1 MSAPPRILLV
11 EDTPAQAELAK
22 ALLRDAGVEIRHAET
37 AGQALADAL
46 AHPPDAILLDLEL
59 PDFSGF
65 ELMRKLRAEGV
76 EAAVIVV
83 TANASVNTAV
93 EAMRQGAVDFIV
105 KPYAKARLTVTLTN
119 ALEKRALT
127 QELKTVRAQLSR
139 DRFYGFIGAS
149 APMQAI
155 YRTIESVAA
164 SRASVFI
171 TGESGTGK
179 ELAAEA
185 VHKASP
191 RAAKP
196 FVALNCGAIPRDLLE
211 SEVFGHVKGAFTGAT
226 DNRIGAARQADGGT
240 LFLDEIGEMPLEM
253 QVKLLRF
260 VQTGSFQPVGASRT
274 EKVDVR
280 FVCATNRDPL
290 AEVEAGRFRED
301 LYYRLYVVPLELPPL
316 RARDADAVL
325 IARALLTQASREEGK
340 RFRGFAP
347 EAERAILAYAWPGNV
362 RQLQNVV
369 RNVVVLHEG
378 EQVTAAM
385 LPPMLLRAAPRAP
398 AGAAPAE
405 APAVAPVVVPVV
417 VPVAAP
423 VAVPGS
429 MAPVAEVQLAL
440 PAPAPPV
447 LAPPV
452 AAPPVEA
459 ALPPPA
465 VSVELPPPPV
475 VVEPLAVMEK
485 RLILAALAE
494 TAQDVSRAAAL
505 LQINPSTVYRKL
517 QQWKAAGELL

>member
-1 MSAPPRILLV
+1 MSPPVRILLV
-11 EDTPAQAELAK
+11 EDTPTQAEVAK
-22 ALLRDAGVEIRHAET
+22 ALLRDQGVEIRHAET

-46 AHPPDAILLDLEL
+46 AYPPDAILLDLEL

-76 EAAVIVV
+76 EAAIIAV
-83 TANASVNTAV
+83 TANASVNSAV
-93 EAMRQGAVDFIV
+93 EAMRQGAMDFIV

-127 QELKTVRAQLSR
+127 RELKTVRAQLSR
-139 DRFYGFIGAS
+139 DRFFGFIGAS
-149 APMQAI
+149 APMQAV

-185 VHKASP
+185 IHKASP
-191 RAAKP
+191 RATKP
-196 FVALNCGAIPRDLLE
+196 FVTLNCGAIPRDLLE

-226 DNRIGAARQADGGT
+226 ENRIGAARQADGGT
-240 LFLDEIGEMPLEM
+240 LFLDEIGELPLEM
-253 QVKLLRF
+253 QIKLLRF

-280 FVCATNRDPL
+280 FICATNRDPL
-290 AEVEAGRFRED
+290 AEVAAGRFRED

-316 RARDADAVL
+316 RGRGQDSLL
-325 IARALLTQASREEGK
+325 IARAMLATLSREEGK

-347 EAERAILAYAWPGNV
+347 EAEQAVLTCAWPGNV

-378 EQVTAAM
+378 EVVTLAM
-385 LPPMLLRAAPRAP
+385 LPPTLLRLASRPAVAAGPQPGASPALPRLAEVVP
-398 AGAAPAE
+398 AAPAATSAMWT
-405 APAVAPVVVPVV
+405 APGHDLILVPVT
-417 VPVAAP
+417 PV
-423 VAVPGS
+423 
-429 MAPVAEVQLAL
+429 
-440 PAPAPPV
+440 
-447 LAPPV
+447 
-452 AAPPVEA
+452 
-459 ALPPPA
+459 
-465 VSVELPPPPV
+465 PPPV
-475 VVEPLAVMEK
+475 VPPVGQVPVTVALPLPMVVPVMAVEPLAVMGK
-485 RLILAALAE
+485 RLILAALGE
-494 TAQDVSRAAAL
+494 TNQDVTRAAAL

-517 QQWKAAGELL
+517 QQWKAAGEML

>member
-1 MSAPPRILLV
+1 MTRPPPRILLV
-11 EDTPAQAELAK
+11 EDTPTQAEVAK
-22 ALLRDAGVEIRHAET
+22 ALLRGMGVEIRHAET
-37 AGQALADAL
+37 AGRALADAL
-46 AHPPDAILLDLEL
+46 ANPPDAILLDLEL
-59 PDFSGF
+59 PDFGGF
-65 ELMRKLRAEGV
+65 ELMQKLRAEGV

-105 KPYAKARLTVTLTN
+105 KPYAKARLTVTLNN
-119 ALEKRALT
+119 ALEKRALR
-127 QELKTVRAQLSR
+127 QELQTVRAQLSR
-139 DRFYGFIGAS
+139 DRFFGFIGAS
-149 APMQAI
+149 APMQAV
-155 YRTIESVAA
+155 YRTIEGVAA

-226 DNRIGAARQADGGT
+226 DNRIGAAKQADGGT

-290 AEVEAGRFRED
+290 AEVEAGRFREA
-301 LYYRLYVVPLELPPL
+301 LYYRLYVVPVELPPL
-316 RARDADAVL
+316 RERDHDSVL
-325 IARALLTQASREEGK
+325 IARALLATLSREEGK
-340 RFRGFAP
+340 HFRGFSP
-347 EAERAILAYAWPGNV
+347 EAEQAILVYPWPGNV

-369 RNVVVLHEG
+369 RNVVVLHDG
-378 EQVTAAM
+378 QVVEPAM
-385 LPPMLLRAAPRAP
+385 LPPMLLRAATRP
-398 AGAAPAE
+398 A
-405 APAVAPVVVPVV
+405 AV
-417 VPVAAP
+417 
-423 VAVPGS
+423 
-429 MAPVAEVQLAL
+429 
-440 PAPAPPV
+440 PAPAPAAVPV
-447 LAPPV
+447 PVVAPAPPPPAPV
-452 AAPPVEA
+452 VAPPPALALPVAPPPAPLPE

-465 VSVELPPPPV
+465 LVPAYTPPPPPPPV
-475 VVEPLAVMEK
+475 YQQPPPRVEPLAVMEK
-485 RLILAALAE
+485 RLILAALEE
-494 TAQDVSRAAAL
+494 TNQDVARAAAL
-505 LQINPSTVYRKL
+505 LEINPSTVYRKL
-517 QQWKAAGELL
+517 QAWKAAGEMV

>member
-1 MSAPPRILLV
+1 MSSPARILLV
-11 EDTPAQAELAK
+11 EDTQSQAELAK
-22 ALLRDAGVEIRHAET
+22 ALLRDMGVEIRHAET
-37 AGQALADAL
+37 AGRALADAL
-46 AHPPDAILLDLEL
+46 ANPPDAILLDLEL

-65 ELMRKLRAEGV
+65 ELMQKLRAEGV

-139 DRFYGFIGAS
+139 DRFFGFIGAS

-185 VHKASP
+185 IHKASP

-226 DNRIGAARQADGGT
+226 DNRVGAAKQADGGT

-316 RARDADAVL
+316 RDRGQDGVL
-325 IARALLTQASREEGK
+325 IARALLAQLSREEGK

-347 EAERAILAYAWPGNV
+347 DVEQAVLAYAWPGNV

-378 EQVTAAM
+378 EVVTPAM
-385 LPPMLLRAAPRAP
+385 LPPTLLRVAPRPAAPVPMQPALAP
-398 AGAAPAE
+398 PAA
-405 APAVAPVVVPVV
+405 
-417 VPVAAP
+417 VPVATL
-423 VAVPGS
+423 
-429 MAPVAEVQLAL
+429 VAEVMPAEPVAPEWVAPAHGPLPVSAPPAL
-440 PAPAPPV
+440 PISAPAPV
-447 LAPPV
+447 TIT
-452 AAPPVEA
+452 
-459 ALPPPA
+459 LPSPM
-465 VSVELPPPPV
+465 V

-494 TAQDVSRAAAL
+494 TSQDVTRAAAL
-505 LQINPSTVYRKL
+505 LQINPSTVYRTM
-517 QQWKAAGELL
+517 QQWKATGELL